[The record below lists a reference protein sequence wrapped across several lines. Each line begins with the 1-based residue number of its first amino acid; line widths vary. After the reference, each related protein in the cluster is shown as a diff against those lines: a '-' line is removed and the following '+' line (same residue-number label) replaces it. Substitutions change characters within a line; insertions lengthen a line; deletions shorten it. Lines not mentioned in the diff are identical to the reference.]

1 VSDSVKSL
9 ASKAFDGVVAQI
21 DSNGW
26 LGNVSDGADDAG
38 WLRYSAAPQIP
49 LGAAD
54 QAAAQVLR
62 DITAAPDD

>member
-38 WLRYSAAPQIP
+38 WLRYSAAPQ
-49 LGAAD
+49 
-54 QAAAQVLR
+54 AAAQVLR